1 MTLTISLQFSYVF
14 LSAPILSL
22 NLVIFEYFCFA
33 LLENDNFKFTSKAP
47 SSPHYS
53 EVKHPTIFP
62 LNSFWTGNVSHRKQE
77 TYSLIA
83 KSWVQVGQRL
93 FTLAIVSPFFEVT

>member
-1 MTLTISLQFSYVF
+1 MSLS
-14 LSAPILSL
+14 LSPFLSL
-22 NLVIFEYFCFA
+22 NLVIFEYSCFA
-33 LLENDNFKFTSKAP
+33 LLENENFKFTSKAP

-53 EVKHPTIFP
+53 EVKHPTIVP
-62 LNSFWTGNVSHRKQE
+62 LEFWTGDVSHRNQE
-77 TYSLIA
+77 AYSLIA